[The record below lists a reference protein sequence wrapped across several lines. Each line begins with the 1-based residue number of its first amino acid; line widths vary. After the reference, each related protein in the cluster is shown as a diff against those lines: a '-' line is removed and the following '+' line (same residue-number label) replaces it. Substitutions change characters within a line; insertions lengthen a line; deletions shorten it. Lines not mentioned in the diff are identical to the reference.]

1 MTKFVFVTGGVVSSL
16 GKGIASASLAAIL
29 ESRGLKV
36 TLIKLDPYI
45 NVDPGTMSPFQ
56 HGEVFVTDDGAETDL
71 DLGHYERFVTTRMGK
86 VNNFTTGKIY
96 QSVLEKERRGD
107 YLGKTVQVIPHVTN
121 EIQDFIKRGARM
133 GTASEAEVA
142 IVEIG
147 GTVGDIESLPFL
159 EAARQMSLRLGAN
172 QTAFVHLTYL
182 PWIAAAGELKTKPT
196 QHTVQKLREIGI
208 SADALL
214 CRADRK
220 IPEEERAKI
229 SLFTNVPEWG
239 VISMWDVDTI
249 YKVPRMLHEQG
260 LDGLICDKLRL
271 NTPPANLKRWD
282 NLVHEVENP
291 QGEVTIAMV
300 GKYVDLS
307 DSYKS
312 LNEALKH
319 AGMKNH
325 VRVKIEYVDSETI
338 TPDTVPQLS
347 KFDAILV
354 PGGFGKRGI
363 EGKILAARFAREHKS
378 PYLGICLGMQVATIE
393 YARDVAGLPNAN
405 STEFDSDTPN
415 PVIALITEWEDR
427 DGTLQKRSA
436 TSDLGGTMRL
446 GAQKSDVAKGTLAHK
461 IYGDVVDERHRHRY
475 EANVKYLDKLRESG
489 LVISALTQREQLTE
503 IVELPQD
510 VHPWFMGVQFH
521 PEFKSTPWD
530 GHPLFNSYIKAAC
543 EHQAQGKSAKPP
555 LKAVA

>member
-86 VNNFTTGKIY
+86 VNNFTTGRIY

-121 EIQDFIKRGARM
+121 EIQEYIKRGARM
-133 GTASEAEVA
+133 DTPEAADVA

-159 EAARQMSLRLGAN
+159 EAVRQMSLRMGPN
-172 QTAFVHLTYL
+172 NTAFVHLTYV

-208 SADALL
+208 QADALL
-214 CRADRK
+214 CRADRA
-220 IPEEERAKI
+220 IPDEERSKI

-239 VISMWDVDTI
+239 VISMWDVNTI

-271 NTPPANLKRWD
+271 NTPPASLKRWD
-282 NLVHEVENP
+282 DLVYETEHP
-291 QGEVTIAMV
+291 QGEVSIAMV

-312 LNEALKH
+312 LNEALRH

-325 VRVKIEYVDSETI
+325 VRVKIEYLDSETL
-338 TPDTVPQLS
+338 TDGSQVPQLA
-347 KFDAILV
+347 KYDAILV

-363 EGKILAARFAREHKS
+363 EGKINAARFARENKM

-393 YARDVAGLPNAN
+393 YARHVAGLEDAN
-405 STEFDSDTPN
+405 STEFEPASPH
-415 PVIALITEWEDR
+415 PVIALITEWKDA
-427 DGTLQKRSA
+427 DGTVKTRSA
-436 TSDLGGTMRL
+436 NSDLGGTMRL
-446 GAQKSDVAKGTLAHK
+446 GAQSSDVAKGTLAHK
-461 IYGDVVDERHRHRY
+461 IYGDVVTERHRHRY
-475 EANVKYLDKLRESG
+475 EANVDYLGTLRQAG

-510 VHPWFMGVQFH
+510 KHPWFMGVQFH

-530 GHPLFNSYIKAAC
+530 GHPLFNAFVRAAVD
-543 EHQAQGKSAKPP
+543 HQGSGAK

>member
-36 TLIKLDPYI
+36 TLIKLDPYL

-71 DLGHYERFVTTRMGK
+71 DLGHYERFITTRMK
-86 VNNFTTGKIY
+86 RTNNFTTGQIY
-96 QSVLEKERRGD
+96 KSVLEKERRGD

-121 EIQDFIKRGARM
+121 EIQDFVRRGA
-133 GTASEAEVA
+133 GNKVDVA

-159 EAARQMSLRLGAN
+159 EAVRQMSLKMGPN
-172 QTAFVHLTYL
+172 NSAFVHLTYV

-196 QHTVQKLREIGI
+196 QHTAKQLREIGI

-214 CRADRK
+214 CRADRRV
-220 IPEEERAKI
+220 PDDEAEKI
-229 SLFTNVPEWG
+229 SLFTNVPRWG

-282 NLVHEVENP
+282 SLVYETEHPQTEVH
-291 QGEVTIAMV
+291 IAMV

-312 LNEALKH
+312 LNEALRH

-325 VRVKIEYVDSETI
+325 AKVKIDYVDSETI
-338 TPDTVPQLS
+338 TPQDVARLA
-347 KFDAILV
+347 KYDAILV
-354 PGGFGKRGI
+354 PGGFGQRGV
-363 EGKILAARFAREHKS
+363 EGKIAAARFARES
-378 PYLGICLGMQVATIE
+378 RVPYLGICLGMQVATIE
-393 YARDVAGLPNAN
+393 YARNVAGL
-405 STEFDSDTPN
+405 
-415 PVIALITEWEDR
+415 
-427 DGTLQKRSA
+427 K
-436 TSDLGGTMRL
+436 
-446 GAQKSDVAKGTLAHK
+446 
-461 IYGDVVDERHRHRY
+461 
-475 EANVKYLDKLRESG
+475 
-489 LVISALTQREQLTE
+489 
-503 IVELPQD
+503 
-510 VHPWFMGVQFH
+510 
-521 PEFKSTPWD
+521 
-530 GHPLFNSYIKAAC
+530 
-543 EHQAQGKSAKPP
+543 
-555 LKAVA
+555 

>member
-71 DLGHYERFVTTRMGK
+71 DLGHYERFITTRMRRT
-86 VNNFTTGKIY
+86 NNFTTGQIY
-96 QSVLEKERRGD
+96 KSVLEKERRGD
-107 YLGKTVQVIPHVTN
+107 YLGKTVQVIPHITN
-121 EIQDFIKRGARM
+121 EIQEFVKRGAGV
-133 GTASEAEVA
+133 GTADAVDVA

-159 EAARQMSLRLGAN
+159 EAVRQMSLKLGPN
-172 QTAFVHLTYL
+172 NTAFVHLSYV

-196 QHTVQKLREIGI
+196 QHTAQKLREIGI
-208 SADALL
+208 QADALL
-214 CRADRK
+214 CRADRR
-220 IPEEERAKI
+220 IPDEERAKI
-229 SLFTNVPEWG
+229 SLFSNVPEWG

-271 NTPPANLKRWD
+271 NTPPANLTRWD
-282 NLVHEVENP
+282 DLVYETEHPQNEVK
-291 QGEVTIAMV
+291 IAMV

-312 LNEALKH
+312 LNEAIRH

-325 VRVKIEYVDSETI
+325 ARVVIEYVDSETL
-338 TPDTVPQLS
+338 TPDNASQLTR
-347 KFDAILV
+347 FDAILV

-363 EGKILAARFAREHKS
+363 EGKICAARFARENKV

-393 YARDVAGLPNAN
+393 FARHVAGLADAN
-405 STEFDSDTPN
+405 STEFEPQSPH
-415 PVIALITEWEDR
+415 PVIALITEWQDA
-427 DGTLQKRSA
+427 DGTIKTRSEK
-436 TSDLGGTMRL
+436 SDLGGTMRL
-446 GAQKSDVAKGTLAHK
+446 GAQSSDVSAGTLAHQ
-461 IYGDVVDERHRHRY
+461 IYGSVVTERHRHRY
-475 EANVKYLDKLRESG
+475 EANVHYLEQLRAAG

-503 IVELPQD
+503 IVELPQSL
-510 VHPWFMGVQFH
+510 HPWFMGVQFH

-530 GHPLFNSYIKAAC
+530 GHPLFNSYIKAALD
-543 EHQAQGKSAKPP
+543 HRDSGKT
-555 LKAVA
+555 LKVVA

>member
-71 DLGHYERFVTTRMGK
+71 DLGHYERFIETRMRK
-86 VNNFTTGKIY
+86 TNNFTTGRIY

-121 EIQDFIKRGARM
+121 EIQEYILRGAGV
-133 GTASEAEVA
+133 GTEHAVDVA

-159 EAARQMSLRLGAN
+159 EAARQMNLRNGAN
-172 QTAFVHLTYL
+172 NTAFVHLTYV
-182 PWIAAAGELKTKPT
+182 PWIKAAGELKTKPT

-220 IPEEERAKI
+220 IPQDEQAKI

-260 LDGLICDKLRL
+260 LEGLICDKLRL

-282 NLVHEVENP
+282 DLVYETEHPQAEVS
-291 QGEVTIAMV
+291 IAMV

-312 LNEALKH
+312 LNEALRH

-325 VRVKIEYVDSETI
+325 AKVKIAYIDSETI
-338 TPDTVPQLS
+338 TPETVQQLD
-347 KFDAILV
+347 KFDGVLV

-363 EGKILAARFAREHKS
+363 EGKIAAARFARENKV

-393 YARDVAGLPNAN
+393 FARHVAGLQNAN
-405 STEFDSDTPN
+405 STEFEPN
-415 PVIALITEWEDR
+415 SPHPVIALINEWKDADGSIQTR
-427 DGTLQKRSA
+427 DEK
-436 TSDLGGTMRL
+436 SDLGGTMRL
-446 GAQKSDVAKGTLAHK
+446 GAQSSDVAKGSIAYS
-461 IYGDVVDERHRHRY
+461 IYGDVVTERHRHRY
-475 EANVKYLDKLRESG
+475 EANVHYLDRLRQAG
-489 LVISALTQREQLTE
+489 LLISALTQREQLTE
-503 IVELPQD
+503 IVELPQST
-510 VHPWFMGVQFH
+510 HPWYVGVQFH
-521 PEFKSTPWD
+521 PEFKSTPWN
-530 GHPLFNSYIKAAC
+530 GHPLFNAYVKATLD
-543 EHQAQGKSAKPP
+543 HQAASTH
-555 LKAVA
+555 LKVAA